1 MLPRQIQLSEL
12 VLCVLILL
20 TSRPL
25 EQLHR
30 FADILWHIFSG
41 KVQLGKGILCELI
54 SEVSRKRQPLHG
66 SRNILGNIL
75 PGQIEPA
82 ELIGRIFIFLFCR

>member
-1 MLPRQIQLSEL
+1 MD
-12 VLCVLILL
+12 
-20 TSRPL
+20 
-25 EQLHR
+25 QLHG
-30 FADILWHIFSG
+30 FVNILRHIVAG

-54 SEVSRKRQPLHG
+54 SEANRKRQPLHG

-75 PGQIEPA
+75 SGQIEPA